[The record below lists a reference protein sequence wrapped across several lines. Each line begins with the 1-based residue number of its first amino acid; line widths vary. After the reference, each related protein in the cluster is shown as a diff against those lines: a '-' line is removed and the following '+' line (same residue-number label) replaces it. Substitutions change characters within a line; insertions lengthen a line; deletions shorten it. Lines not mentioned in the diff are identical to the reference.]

1 MNGAEYVVQI
11 ARITNLKNLKK
22 SSMTS
27 RRHFIRQTSQAAAAM
42 AIPSFITTSRSFYTI
57 SLAQFSLAPVFFSR
71 KMDTLDFP
79 AKAKNDFGINAVE
92 YVSMFFKDKVS
103 DMNYL
108 GELKKR
114 SADLGVRNVLIM
126 IDMEGDLGAS
136 DPIIRQRAIDNHTK
150 WIEAAKFL
158 GCHSIRVNINGD
170 GTDEQ
175 IFDAALEG
183 YGKLVSIGE
192 KMDMGVIIE
201 NHNGPTNNPEYLL
214 KLMEQINNPYAG
226 TLPDFGNFIRR
237 SNPEAATIEAYAKTK
252 VIAEYDKYKGVEMLM
267 PYAKGVSAKTHEF
280 NADGSCKETD
290 FKRIMGIVEKHKTKA
305 FKGYVGIEYEGGFLR
320 MMNPKENY
328 LSEDDGIKATKK
340 LLM

>member
-1 MNGAEYVVQI
+1 
-11 ARITNLKNLKK
+11 
-22 SSMTS
+22 MTS
-27 RRHFIRQTSQAAAAM
+27 RRQFIRQTSQAAAAM
-42 AIPSFITTSRSFYTI
+42 AIPSVISTPGSFYTI
-57 SLAQFSLAPVFFSR
+57 SLAQFSLAPVFFTR

-79 AKAKNDFGINAVE
+79 AKARNDFGINAVE

-103 DMNYL
+103 DKNYL

-136 DPIIRQRAIDNHTK
+136 DPVKRQQAIDNHTK

-175 IFDAALEG
+175 IFDAALDG

-201 NHNGPTNNPEYLL
+201 NHNGPTNDPEYLA
-214 KLMEQINNPYAG
+214 KLMKQINNPYAG

-267 PYAKGVSAKTHEF
+267 PYAKGVSAKTHQF

-290 FKRIMGIVEKHKTKA
+290 FKRIMAIVEKHKTKA
-305 FKGYVGIEYEGGFLR
+305 FKGYVGIEYEGGFLK
-320 MMNPKENY
+320 MMNPAGTY
-328 LSEDDGIKATKK
+328 LPEDEGIRATKK
-340 LLM
+340 LLTA

>member
-1 MNGAEYVVQI
+1 MEAFFYKLI
-11 ARITNLKNLKK
+11 
-22 SSMTS
+22 SSMTT
-27 RRHFIRQTSQAAAAM
+27 RRHFIKQTAQATAAM
-42 AIPSFITTSRSFYTI
+42 AIPGAILSPLSSFYTI
-57 SLAQFSLAPVFFSR
+57 SLAQFSLAPAFFSK

-79 AKAKNDFGINAVE
+79 AKAKNDFGLEAVE

-103 DMNYL
+103 DSKYIS
-108 GELKKR
+108 ELKKR
-114 SADLGVRNVLIM
+114 SDDLGVRNVLIM

-136 DPIIRQRAIDNHTK
+136 DPNKRQLAIDNHTK
-150 WIEAAKFL
+150 WIEVAKVL

-183 YGKLVSIGE
+183 YGKLVSIGA

-201 NHNGPTNNPEYLL
+201 NHNGPTNNPEYLA
-214 KLMEQINNPYAG
+214 KLMKQINNPYAG

-267 PYAKGVSAKTHEF
+267 PYAKGVSAKTHAF
-280 NADGSCKETD
+280 NEDGSCKETD
-290 FKRIMGIVEKHKTKA
+290 FKKIMAIVEKHKTKA

-328 LSEDDGIKATKK
+328 LSEDDGIRATKK

>member
-1 MNGAEYVVQI
+1 
-11 ARITNLKNLKK
+11 
-22 SSMTS
+22 MTS
-27 RRHFIRQTSQAAAAM
+27 RRQFIRQTSQAAAAM
-42 AIPSFITTSRSFYTI
+42 AIPSFISTSGSFYTI
-57 SLAQFSLAPVFFSR
+57 SLAQFSLAPVFFTR

-103 DMNYL
+103 DKNYL

-136 DPIIRQRAIDNHTK
+136 DPVKRQQAIDNHTK

-175 IFDAALEG
+175 IFDAALDG

-201 NHNGPTNNPEYLL
+201 NHNGPTNDPEYLA
-214 KLMEQINNPYAG
+214 KLMKQINNPYAG

-267 PYAKGVSAKTHEF
+267 PYAKGVSAKTHQF

-290 FKRIMGIVEKHKTKA
+290 FKRIMAIVEKHKTKA
-305 FKGYVGIEYEGGFLR
+305 FKGYVGIEYEGGFLK
-320 MMNPKENY
+320 MMNPAGTY
-328 LSEDDGIKATKK
+328 LPEDEGIRATKK
-340 LLM
+340 LLTA

>member
-1 MNGAEYVVQI
+1 
-11 ARITNLKNLKK
+11 
-22 SSMTS
+22 MTS
-27 RRHFIRQTSQAAAAM
+27 RRQFIRQTSQAAAAM
-42 AIPSFITTSRSFYTI
+42 AIPSIITTSKFFYTI

-103 DMNYL
+103 DKNYL
-108 GELKKR
+108 SELKKR
-114 SADLGVRNVLIM
+114 SNDLGVRNVLIM

-136 DPIIRQRAIDNHTK
+136 DPVKRQQAIDNHTK

-201 NHNGPTNNPEYLL
+201 NHNGPTNNPEYLA
-214 KLMEQINNPYAG
+214 KLMKQINNPYAG

-237 SNPEAATIEAYAKTK
+237 SNPEAPTIEAYAKTK

-290 FKRIMGIVEKHKTKA
+290 FKRIMAIVEKHKTKA

>member
-1 MNGAEYVVQI
+1 
-11 ARITNLKNLKK
+11 
-22 SSMTS
+22 MTS

-42 AIPSFITTSRSFYTI
+42 AIPSFITTSKSFYTI
-57 SLAQFSLAPVFFSR
+57 SLAQFSLAPVFFTR

-79 AKAKNDFGINAVE
+79 AKARNDFGINAVE

-103 DMNYL
+103 DKNYL

-126 IDMEGDLGAS
+126 IDMEGDLGTS
-136 DPIIRQRAIDNHTK
+136 DSVKRQQAVDNHTK

-183 YGKLVSIGE
+183 YSKLVSIGE

-201 NHNGPTNNPEYLL
+201 NHNGPTNNPEYLA
-214 KLMEQINNPYAG
+214 KLMKQINNPYAG

-237 SNPEAATIEAYAKTK
+237 SNPEAATLEGYAKTK

-290 FKRIMGIVEKHKTKA
+290 FKKIMGIVEKHKTKA
-305 FKGYVGIEYEGGFLR
+305 FKGYVGIEYEGGFLK